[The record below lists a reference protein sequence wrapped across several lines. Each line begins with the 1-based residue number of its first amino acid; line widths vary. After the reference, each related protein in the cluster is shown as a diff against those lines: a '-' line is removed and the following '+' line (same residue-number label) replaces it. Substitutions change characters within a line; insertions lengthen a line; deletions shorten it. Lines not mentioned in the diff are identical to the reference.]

1 MSPVLTALFNTA
13 EIVSL
18 SIVCLILCY
27 LLILTALA
35 ARARLRTGFST
46 LVQRRFA
53 VVVPAHN
60 EELEIGRTV
69 KSIRDTGYPRER
81 FDTIVIADNCT
92 DETASRAAAA
102 GATVLERSDPALRG
116 KGHALRWGFDRLLG
130 GETPYDA
137 VVVID
142 ADSVISANYLAVLNW
157 YLEQGVQVIQ
167 SSDLV
172 EPGNDAW
179 NAQMTRIGF
188 LLYNYVRPLGRKAIG
203 GTAGL
208 RGTGMCFAAG
218 VLRAFPWNAYSITE
232 DIEYGLHLLL
242 CGIKVTFAPE
252 ATVLAVMPRDARN
265 AEGQR
270 ARWEGGR
277 LGLIRRYSLPLLAK
291 VMRSRSLAFLD
302 AFFDLT
308 VPALVNLIGLVLL
321 AALLSFSLT
330 LFDVNGAGTYG
341 MLWLAAAALGFIHL
355 IAGLR
360 IAPADRSLYLALLQL
375 PRYAL
380 WKAAV
385 YARMPGSWSKNVW
398 LRTTRETR

>member
-1 MSPVLTALFNTA
+1 VSPVLTVLFNAA
-13 EIVSL
+13 EIGSL
-18 SIVCLILCY
+18 SVVCLFLCY
-27 LLILTALA
+27 LLLLTALA
-35 ARARLRTGFST
+35 ARARLRSEFST
-46 LVQRRFA
+46 LVQRKFA

-60 EELEIGRTV
+60 EELGIGRTIA
-69 KSIRDTGYPRER
+69 SIRDTKYPRDR
-81 FDTIVIADNCT
+81 FDAVVIADNCT

-102 GATVLERSDPALRG
+102 GATVLERHDPALRG
-116 KGHALRWGFDRLLG
+116 KGHALRWAFDRLLG
-130 GETPYDA
+130 AETLYDA

-142 ADSVISANYLAVLNW
+142 ADSVISANYLTVLNW
-157 YLEQGVQVIQ
+157 YLEQGTQVIQ

-188 LLYNYVRPLGRKAIG
+188 LLYNYVRPLGRKALG

-208 RGTGMCFAAG
+208 RGNGMCFATG
-218 VLRAFPWNAYSITE
+218 ILRAFPWNAYSITE

-252 ATVLAVMPRDARN
+252 ATVLAAMPRNARN

-277 LGLIRRYSLPLLAK
+277 LGLIRRYSLPLIGK
-291 VMRSRSLAFLD
+291 VIRSRSLAYLD

-321 AALLSFSLT
+321 ASLLTFSLT
-330 LFDVNGAGTYG
+330 LFDVRAAGMYG
-341 MLWLAAAALGFIHL
+341 VLWIAAAGSGFIHL
-355 IAGLR
+355 FAGLR
-360 IAPADRSLYLALLQL
+360 IAPADRSLYRALLQL
-375 PRYAL
+375 PRYAF
-380 WKAAV
+380 WKVAV
-385 YARMPGSWSKNVW
+385 YAKMPGSWSKSVW
-398 LRTTRETR
+398 TRTTRESQ